1 MEEAEAGV
9 AVAPVGRMQVLT
21 PQQLSALNEAK
32 VMIRMDNEQYLRDH
46 PDVAKLMRALVRG
59 ILRNRPA
66 NPNTYAYQFF
76 SRDRAAIHQD
86 LDAKE

>member
-1 MEEAEAGV
+1 MADTEA
-9 AVAPVGRMQVLT
+9 VGKMQVLT

-46 PDVAKLMRALVRG
+46 PDVSKLMRALVRG

-66 NPNTYAYQFF
+66 NPGTYAYQFF
-76 SRDRAAIHQD
+76 SRDSAAIRQD

>member
-1 MEEAEAGV
+1 MEKAGV
-9 AVAPVGRMQVLT
+9 GAPVGRMQVLT

-59 ILRNRPA
+59 ILRNRPT
-66 NPNTYAYQFF
+66 NPSTYAYQFF
-76 SRDRAAIHQD
+76 SRDRADIRQD

>member
-1 MEEAEAGV
+1 
-9 AVAPVGRMQVLT
+9 MQVLT

-46 PDVAKLMRALVRG
+46 PDVAKLTRALVRG

-66 NPNTYAYQFF
+66 NASTYAYQFF
-76 SRDRAAIHQD
+76 SRDRTAIRQD

>member
-1 MEEAEAGV
+1 MEPSEALEK
-9 AVAPVGRMQVLT
+9 MQVLT

-32 VMIRMDNEQYLRDH
+32 YLRDH

-59 ILRNRPA
+59 ILRIGLPTPA
-66 NPNTYAYQFF
+66 YTYQFF
-76 SRDRAAIHQD
+76 SRDGAAIRQD

>member
-1 MEEAEAGV
+1 MEPSEALEK
-9 AVAPVGRMQVLT
+9 MQVLT

-66 NPNTYAYQFF
+66 NPSMYTYQFF
-76 SRDRAAIHQD
+76 SRDGAVIRQD

>member
-1 MEEAEAGV
+1 METSETVEK
-9 AVAPVGRMQVLT
+9 MQVLT

-46 PDVAKLMRALVRG
+46 PDVSKLMRALVRG
-59 ILRNRPA
+59 ILRNRPD
-66 NPNTYAYQFF
+66 NPSTYAYQFF
-76 SRDRAAIHQD
+76 SRDRAAIRKD